1 MFRRVSSSERV
12 PTDASPRTR
21 KCNSL
26 GHKGLRFCTYGG
38 AEGNRTLGRG
48 ISTKDT
54 SVTDPSQNH
63 DNSQHILELPTPG
76 DASQEQNATS
86 SEHFQDSSRHQKY
99 APSMHPDLDQV
110 VDAWDRLPDD
120 VKAGIL
126 AAVRKAA
133 EE

>member
-1 MFRRVSSSERV
+1 
-12 PTDASPRTR
+12 
-21 KCNSL
+21 
-26 GHKGLRFCTYGG
+26 LRFHAYGE

-76 DASQEQNATS
+76 DAGQVQSATS
-86 SEHFQDSSRHQKY
+86 SEHFQDNYKHEKY

-126 AAVRKAA
+126 AAVRKAV